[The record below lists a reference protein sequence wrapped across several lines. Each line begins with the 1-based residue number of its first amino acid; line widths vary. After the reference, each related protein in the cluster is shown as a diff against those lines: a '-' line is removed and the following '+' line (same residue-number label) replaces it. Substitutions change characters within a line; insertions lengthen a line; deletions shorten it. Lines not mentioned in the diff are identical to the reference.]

1 VIVDELPHEDIWRH
15 WIEED
20 KEVVEMENDSYS
32 TTKCNYK
39 AKLFLHAKHP
49 DRIKSSWVRAQTL
62 GQ

>member
-1 VIVDELPHEDIWRH
+1 MIVDDLPHEDIWRH
-15 WIEED
+15 WIEEGNED
-20 KEVVEMENDSYS
+20 VGLESDSTS
-32 TTKCNYK
+32 NTKCNYK